1 MVKEDDKEEEK
12 VEIHMEQSENINEIE
27 KQLESQAD
35 WTIPIWNY
43 HHHY

>member
-35 WTIPIWNY
+35 WIIPIWNY